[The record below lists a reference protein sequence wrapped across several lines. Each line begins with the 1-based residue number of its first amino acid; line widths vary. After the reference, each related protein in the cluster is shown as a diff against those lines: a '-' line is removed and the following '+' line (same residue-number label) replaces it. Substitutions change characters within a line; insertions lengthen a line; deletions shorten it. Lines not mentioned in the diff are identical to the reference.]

1 MFIDGRAKMTNQLK
15 KYLEWRCRMN
25 WHTKYRHLIDKWI
38 DNVLPYQCEYFERE
52 MNNLINRGIYNS

>member
-1 MFIDGRAKMTNQLK
+1 MTNQLK

-52 MNNLINRGIYNS
+52 MNNLINRGIYNP

>member
-1 MFIDGRAKMTNQLK
+1 MTKELRT
-15 KYLEWRCRMN
+15 YLQWRCRTS
-25 WHTKYRHLIDKWI
+25 WHVKYRHLIDKWI